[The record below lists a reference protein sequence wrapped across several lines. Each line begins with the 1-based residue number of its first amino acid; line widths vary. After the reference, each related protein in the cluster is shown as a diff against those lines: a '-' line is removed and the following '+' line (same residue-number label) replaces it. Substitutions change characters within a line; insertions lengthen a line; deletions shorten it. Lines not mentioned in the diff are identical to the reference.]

1 MGVWED
7 VLAPLK
13 HMIAESISE
22 NAILVRIILILELY
36 EEENFPE
43 IKEASLLYMMDAEG
57 MDESNIIKMSL
68 LTDNTERLCEEWCV
82 VMLERI
88 YNKLMHICISNY
100 ILSDKIT
107 EHAHILSIVCK
118 YLLRLA

>member
-43 IKEASLLYMMDAEG
+43 IKEGSLLYMMDAEG

-68 LTDNTERLCEEWCV
+68 LTDNTERLCE
-82 VMLERI
+82 
-88 YNKLMHICISNY
+88 KLLCSY
-100 ILSDKIT
+100 
-107 EHAHILSIVCK
+107 A
-118 YLLRLA
+118 